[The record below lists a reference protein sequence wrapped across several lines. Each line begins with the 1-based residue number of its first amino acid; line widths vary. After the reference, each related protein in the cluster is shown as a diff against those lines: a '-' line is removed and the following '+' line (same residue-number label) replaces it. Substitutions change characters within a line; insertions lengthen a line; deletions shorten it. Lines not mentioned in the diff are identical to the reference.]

1 MGASKFPATQLIS
14 LIPLLTLKSSPCG
27 PVTIST
33 KIRNGSHKSGNL
45 IELNDRLIFSC
56 YGKTKKKKPT
66 GKSKRITRSYH
77 QINLEI
83 IFRYLII
90 EVKNNN

>member
-56 YGKTKKKKPT
+56 YGKTKKRKK
-66 GKSKRITRSYH
+66 SQQENQNELLVIT
-77 QINLEI
+77 IG
-83 IFRYLII
+83 
-90 EVKNNN
+90 